1 MKSYNVYMRAE
12 RSIDENDAQIE
23 AEKMRESLPSDELS
37 HQPGKKLSFRWMVQ
51 VAPVMQQVAPV
62 IKKRKTLDPVLRDIE
77 RSKLP
82 VKEKKIAKPR
92 PPKTPL
98 KPRPQQKRRRRI
110 LIGMPKTRKARLPID
125 TSKLLALIHMLELQS
140 NFDAP
145 APSTEGNADD
155 DFFGHPEVSVP

>member
-12 RSIDENDAQIE
+12 RTIDENDAQLD
-23 AEKMRESLPSDELS
+23 AEKMRESLPQDYLS
-37 HQPGKKLSFRWMVQ
+37 HQPSKRLSFRWMVQ

-92 PPKTPL
+92 PPKAPL
-98 KPRPQQKRRRRI
+98 RPRPQQKRRRRI
-110 LIGMPKTRKARLPID
+110 LIGMPKPRKARLPVD
-125 TSKLLALIHMLELQS
+125 NSKLLALIHMLELQS